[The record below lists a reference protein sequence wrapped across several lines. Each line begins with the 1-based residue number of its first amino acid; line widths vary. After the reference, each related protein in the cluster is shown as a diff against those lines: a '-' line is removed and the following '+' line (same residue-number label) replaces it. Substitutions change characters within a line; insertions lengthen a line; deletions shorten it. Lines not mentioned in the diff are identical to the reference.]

1 MSHQL
6 EGRLED
12 LRQERARLQTSLQRI
27 GQTFASNLD
36 RDALMEIVV
45 RTAVDALGA
54 RGGRASARPPGDRRL
69 EEVARTGEL
78 DGNISLI
85 RQAEAAALLAHEG
98 REVSEGGVHALAQ
111 PLSGSEGG
119 QVLGLLSVVREGQPF
134 ADRDRELLAY
144 LAGTAG
150 VSIQNVGLHEAVQR
164 QAVTDELT
172 GLYNHRRFQEAMV
185 DEAERARRFEQ
196 PMGLVMLDIDN
207 FKKIND
213 TYGHQQG
220 DRVLAEVA
228 RVLRESSREIDAPAR
243 YGGEELAVVLPQTDL
258 EGAYLLAERI
268 RQGIAALEL
277 PLDDDRASIV
287 VTASLGVASLPE
299 SADAPRELLAAA
311 DEALYEAKRSGKN
324 KTVRAVGRV

>member
-1 MSHQL
+1 
-6 EGRLED
+6 
-12 LRQERARLQTSLQRI
+12 
-27 GQTFASNLD
+27 
-36 RDALMEIVV
+36 
-45 RTAVDALGA
+45 
-54 RGGRASARPPGDRRL
+54 
-69 EEVARTGEL
+69 
-78 DGNISLI
+78 
-85 RQAEAAALLAHEG
+85 
-98 REVSEGGVHALAQ
+98 
-111 PLSGSEGG
+111 
-119 QVLGLLSVVREGQPF
+119 
-134 ADRDRELLAY
+134 
-144 LAGTAG
+144 
-150 VSIQNVGLHEAVQR
+150 VQR

-185 DEAERARRFEQ
+185 DESERARRFEQ

-277 PLDDDRASIV
+277 PLDDGRASIV